1 MENIPLLPAL
11 LLISDDEQLA
21 SLLGVIIKPPW
32 RLVHRTANINTRHG
46 MFAEPHVRVLIFDDE
61 AVEEKD
67 REGLL
72 AQISRLFSGASLLY
86 VAGTQNEANEK
97 RARMNGAHYYVSK
110 PLPLERFAQVL
121 RSFLKTHQGA
131 AQPRHRRNKRRS
143 TVSATES
150 PSRNSNRIDDGIGRL
165 SQELNREDSQLRS
178 RLLDA
183 ALAGLRLTRSPE
195 SLELRRD
202 AVQIWA
208 AIEPV
213 LSYHLDAEDKELLP
227 WLDQQRRV
235 SSEVG
240 RKVHGCHVKLRT
252 LIGAAIVNSGTEPLT
267 EAEARDVGR
276 ALSGLAM
283 YLDDAIDNEECKL
296 FPTIRQALFA
306 STVAPENA
314 KGETR

>member
-1 MENIPLLPAL
+1 
-11 LLISDDEQLA
+11 
-21 SLLGVIIKPPW
+21 
-32 RLVHRTANINTRHG
+32 
-46 MFAEPHVRVLIFDDE
+46 MFAEPHVRVLVFDDE
-61 AVEEKD
+61 GVEEKD
-67 REGLL
+67 LESLL
-72 AQISRLFSGASLLY
+72 VQISRLFSGTPLLY
-86 VAGTQNEANEK
+86 VAGTQSDANEK
-97 RARMNGAHYYVSK
+97 RARIHGAHYYVSK
-110 PLPLERFAQVL
+110 PWPLERFAQVL
-121 RSFLKTHQGA
+121 RSFLKTHRGTTQLKHPTKA
-131 AQPRHRRNKRRS
+131 RS

-150 PSRNSNRIDDGIGRL
+150 PSRNSNRIDGGILRL

-213 LSYHLDAEDKELLP
+213 LSHHLSAEDKELLP
-227 WLDQQRRV
+227 WLDQQGGL

-240 RKVHGCHVKLRT
+240 RKVRECHVKLRT
-252 LIGAAIVNSGTEPLT
+252 LIGAIVNSGTERLT
-267 EAEARDVGR
+267 GAEARDVGR

-296 FPTIRQALFA
+296 FPTIRRALFA
-306 STVAPENA
+306 SAVAPENA